1 MATVK
6 LRAPLKDLAGGNRE
20 VAIDGASVG
29 EILRELERQHPKI
42 EGWVL
47 DEHGRVRRHVN
58 VFVDGERVREDAAVA
73 SDATVHVLPSISGGI
88 EMTELLVGTKK
99 GLFVLRGRR
108 RRGEAVRGGR
118 ARLPR
123 QRRGVRDPR
132 PSDSGAT
139 SRP

>member
-1 MATVK
+1 VATIK

-20 VAIDGASVG
+20 VAIEGASVG

-73 SDATVHVLPSISGGI
+73 SDATVHVLPSISGG
-88 EMTELLVGTKK
+88 E
-99 GLFVLRGRR
+99 R
-108 RRGEAVRGGR
+108 
-118 ARLPR
+118 
-123 QRRGVRDPR
+123 
-132 PSDSGAT
+132 
-139 SRP
+139 